1 MKKINIFLLLSAF
14 TILIACTTKDV
25 TVADGEEPIEEDF
38 YEITDAAFG
47 DYLIRNTN
55 LPADDVNKLP
65 YGTAFL
71 QDGKRIIT
79 KK

>member
-1 MKKINIFLLLSAF
+1 M
-14 TILIACTTKDV
+14 
-25 TVADGEEPIEEDF
+25 ADGEEPIEEDF
-38 YEITDAAFG
+38 YEITYAAFG
-47 DYLIRNTN
+47 HYLIRNTN

-71 QDGKRIIT
+71 QDGKRMIT